1 MLDGFTVAVSDLIYD
16 LLLQQ
21 MGSVTSV
28 DGSGMF
34 TVSFGPGKEL
44 TYATGGSIAGVR
56 RAYWLNP
63 VLTLPQ
69 KNDPQW
75 SLLQAVVDTIRSS

>member
-1 MLDGFTVAVSDLIYD
+1 MLDGFPVLVGDSIYD
-16 LLLQQ
+16 LLLQ
-21 MGSVTSV
+21 MAGNVTAV

-34 TVSFGPGKEL
+34 TVSFGLSRTL
-44 TYATGGSIAGVR
+44 TYATGGTVSGIR

-69 KNDPQW
+69 KNDQQW
-75 SLLQAVVDTIRSS
+75 SLLQAVVNTIRSS